1 MGVVYLLPQKIL
13 SKDRIKM
20 SEITAIVLTFNE
32 EIHLERCLQSIGL
45 LTNKI
50 VVVDSFS
57 TDSTVEICKKFN
69 VTLLQKT
76 WENNHAKQFN
86 WALTQL
92 SADTQWVLRVDA
104 DEVLT
109 DELVEEIKSRL
120 PGIKG
125 SVNGVNFIRKITFQ
139 QKLIRFGGV
148 GSNVVTRLFR
158 YGYGQSHSHWMDEHV
173 GIKGDVISFRGS
185 MIDDNLNTLTWWTT
199 KHNNY
204 ACREALELLII
215 RYPELRGEDH
225 FAAKDNGHLRP
236 KRWIKE
242 VIYSRLPS
250 GVRSFMYFLYRYIVL
265 FGFLDGAKGFQF
277 HFLQG
282 FWYRYLVDAKVV
294 EVLDCVQRDG
304 VSVKEAVRRVLGI
317 AL

>member
-1 MGVVYLLPQKIL
+1 
-13 SKDRIKM
+13 M
-20 SEITAIVLTFNE
+20 SEITAVVLTFNE

-86 WALTQL
+86 WALSQL
-92 SADTQWVLRVDA
+92 PDNTQWVLRVDA

-120 PGIKG
+120 PSMQDG
-125 SVNGVNFIRKITFQ
+125 VNGVNFIRKITFQ
-139 QKLIRFGGV
+139 RKLICYGGV
-148 GSNVVTRLFR
+148 GNNIVTRLFR
-158 YGYGQSHSHWMDEHV
+158 YGYGQSQSHWMDEHI
-173 GIKGDVISFRGS
+173 GIKGDVVSFSGS
-185 MIDDNLNTLTWWTT
+185 MIDDNLNTLTWWTA

-204 ACREALELLII
+204 ASREALELLII
-215 RYPELRGEDH
+215 QYPELRGEGS
-225 FAAKDNGHLRP
+225 FMAKDSEQLRP

-250 GVRSFMYFLYRYIVL
+250 GVRSFMYFLYRYILL

-282 FWYRYLVDAKVV
+282 FWYRYLVDAKVS
-294 EVLDCVQRDG
+294 EVFDCAQRDR